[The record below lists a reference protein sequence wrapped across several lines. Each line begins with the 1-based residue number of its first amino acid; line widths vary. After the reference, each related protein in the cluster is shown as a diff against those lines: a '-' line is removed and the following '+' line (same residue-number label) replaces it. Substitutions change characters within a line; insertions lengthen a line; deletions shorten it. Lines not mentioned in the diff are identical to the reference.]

1 LTYFFTF
8 NSLAFFAKTLKSIV
22 HLGTDEDISIYWFA
36 LITILILA
44 PLSWIRTIERFK
56 VGFIYAGI
64 VILIMLIVCICYV
77 SLRIEANDN

>member
-1 LTYFFTF
+1 MTYFFTF

-22 HLGTDEDISIYWFA
+22 HLMSDEDISIYWFA
-36 LITILILA
+36 LITIIILA

-56 VGFIYAGI
+56 IGFIYAGI
-64 VILIMLIVCICYV
+64 VILLMIIVCVAYV